1 MNAWG
6 KKEQNNTF
14 AATWMDLE
22 TVILSEVNQTE
33 KEKCYCTYMESNL
46 ETKMIQME
54 LFIKQKQTYR
64 Y

>member
-1 MNAWG
+1 MYHVV
-6 KKEQNNTF
+6 
-14 AATWMDLE
+14 MLP
-22 TVILSEVNQTE
+22 SE
-33 KEKCYCTYMESNL
+33 KPPMAYMESNL